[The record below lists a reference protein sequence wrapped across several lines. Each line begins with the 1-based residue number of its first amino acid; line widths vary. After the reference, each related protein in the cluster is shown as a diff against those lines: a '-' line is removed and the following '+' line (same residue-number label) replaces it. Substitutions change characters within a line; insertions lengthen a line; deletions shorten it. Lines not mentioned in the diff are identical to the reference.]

1 MFGLKIFFV
10 VNLCMALSFDP
21 KGLLRLHHLS
31 NMKKGF
37 AIDPIEKDDISMDT
51 EDLGGKGVSAY
62 DSMTEEEY
70 YGVSDIN
77 TGSSFETA
85 INDMQNEG
93 ESTELLIDNVV
104 NPQSNQAFGSPI
116 FEDGVSEE
124 PLGPGMFQPDTTIQ
138 DNLVSEQFQNRDF
151 MEKMSQ
157 MPADRMYNALMQAE
171 HRGAIDNAGYD
182 PFIRTKATGT
192 GSSAYGPVQMTSG
205 KNSMVMR
212 ALEDPALA
220 KEIGLTEDDIAYAQ
234 EFASQGAN
242 FLKYGGGDWK
252 NYGQEGLDAKDM
264 YEYGGSGNLTSDENR
279 ASYES
284 LAKKFIGFEMKR
296 AGGDT
301 DKFIESWRGKSEGQD
316 KDYYDVVRNFY

>member
-51 EDLGGKGVSAY
+51 EDLGGQ
-62 DSMTEEEY
+62 
-70 YGVSDIN
+70 
-77 TGSSFETA
+77 TA
-85 INDMQNEG
+85 ELEAAIADMQQSG
-93 ESTELLIDNVV
+93 ENTELLIDDVV
-104 NPQSNQAFGSPI
+104 NPMSNQAFQSPV
-116 FEDGVSEE
+116 FVDQPEYEA
-124 PLGPGMFQPDTTIQ
+124 LGPGMFQPDTTLQ
-138 DNLVSEQFQNRDF
+138 DNLVSEQFQNRDM

-157 MPADRMYNALMQAE
+157 MPVDRMYNALIQAE
-171 HRGAIDNAGYD
+171 HRGPIDNPDYD

-212 ALEDPALA
+212 ALENPALA

-264 YEYGGSGNLTSDENR
+264 YEYGGSGNLTSDEDR

-296 AGGDT
+296 AGGDI
-301 DKFIESWRGKSEGQD
+301 DKFIKSWRGRTEDQD
-316 KDYYDVVRNFY
+316 KDYYDIVRDFY